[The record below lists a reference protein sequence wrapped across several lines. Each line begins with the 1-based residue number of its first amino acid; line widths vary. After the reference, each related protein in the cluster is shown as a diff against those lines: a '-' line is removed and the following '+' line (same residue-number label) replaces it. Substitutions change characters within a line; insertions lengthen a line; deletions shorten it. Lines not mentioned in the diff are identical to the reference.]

1 MIPLHRDLARLVS
14 LATLVCASAFCLS
27 PHAHAQATTAE
38 RETARSLMDEGDA
51 FKQAGDLEHALERYR
66 AAHAIMRVPTTGL
79 EVARTQTA
87 LNHLVDATTTAIEV
101 ANSAPGTNEPE
112 LFAKARAE
120 ASALV
125 ESLRARVPSL
135 TLKIEPIGVIY
146 ELRIDSVLVP
156 EGAHGHPFKLDP
168 GEHTILVQAPGYRAW
183 SEPIV
188 VAEAQRIERR
198 IDLVPTKPPPR
209 LEQPPPFAAE
219 QKPSGTNIALRYQR
233 AELDADTAARTRGY
247 VALGTG
253 SAVLVAGII
262 TGIAAISTSE
272 NAKDECSGKRC
283 PPSAE
288 PAIDRANTLA
298 NVSNVTLAVGVLGVG
313 YGLFEILMHGD
324 DAEETARRE
333 GPEIAISIGS
343 ASIRGRL

>member
-1 MIPLHRDLARLVS
+1 VLLV
-14 LATLVCASAFCLS
+14 APVRVCAE
-27 PHAHAQATTAE
+27 ATTSE

-51 FKQAGDLEHALERYR
+51 FKQAGDLEQALERYR

-79 EVARTQTA
+79 EVARTQA
-87 LNHLVDATTTAIEV
+87 ELHHLVDATTTAIEV
-101 ANSAPGTNEPE
+101 ANSAPGPNEPA
-112 LFAKARAE
+112 LFAQARA
-120 ASALV
+120 AAGVLV

-188 VAEAQRIERR
+188 IAESQRIERR
-198 IDLVPTKPPPR
+198 IDLVSIRPAR
-209 LEQPPPFAAE
+209 VLEDPPPFASA
-219 QKPSGTNIALRYQR
+219 KKSAATNISVRYHQ
-233 AELDADTAARTRGY
+233 ADLDADTAARTRGY

-262 TGIAAISTSE
+262 SGIAAVSMSE
-272 NAKDECSGKRC
+272 DAKDRCAGSRC

-288 PAIDRANTLA
+288 PAISRANTLA
-298 NVSNVTLAVGVLGVG
+298 NVSNVTLAFGVLGVG
-313 YGLFEILMHGD
+313 YGLFELLTHASD
-324 DAEETARRE
+324 DADSARR
-333 GPEIAISIGS
+333 GTPAVALSLG
-343 ASIRGRL
+343 AMSIRGEL